1 MNILQ
6 SVAPHWIWLG
16 LTVLFVLIEVGTTAL
31 VSIWFV
37 AGSLAALLA
46 SFFTDSGIAQTMV
59 FALVS
64 AAALAVT
71 RPLVRKLR
79 TQKPVATGADRNV
92 GRTGTVLEAIRPEM
106 PGRVRLDG
114 VDWSAASSQPL
125 DPGVLCTVLEVRGTT
140 LTVAPYS
147 PDTDTSL

>member
-1 MNILQ
+1 MNVLQ

-16 LTVLFVLIEVGTTAL
+16 LTVIFVLIEVGTTAL

-59 FALVS
+59 FAVVS
-64 AAALAVT
+64 AAALVVT

-79 TQKPVATGADRNV
+79 SPTPAATGADRNV
-92 GRTGTVLEAIRPEM
+92 GRTGTVLEAIRPEK

-114 VDWSAASSQPL
+114 VDWSATCTQPL
-125 DPGVLCTVLEVRGTT
+125 EEGALCTVLAVHGTA
-140 LTVAPYS
+140 LAVSPYS
-147 PDTDTSL
+147 PDTDASV